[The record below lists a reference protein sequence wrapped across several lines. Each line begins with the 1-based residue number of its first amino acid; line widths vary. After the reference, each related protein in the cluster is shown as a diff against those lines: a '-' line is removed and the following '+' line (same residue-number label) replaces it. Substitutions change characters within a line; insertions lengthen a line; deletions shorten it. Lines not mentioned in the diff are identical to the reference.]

1 MVQMSEEIQKFFD
14 KAGLIVDNIEGLRF
28 SYLAT
33 SVDDPTKWAYM
44 PDNRVDRA
52 TDPWTDHNLR
62 VRTSPGKIISRMFPD
77 MRPERISELI
87 TLWKSGHYDKNDYY
101 INIVDGDDISYW
113 YYEGNYAETSG
124 EDNLH
129 KSCMRYADCELYFCI
144 YTANPRQVGLCIM
157 LDENDKLL
165 ARCIVWKGIKSYD
178 RVYATKPENEAIVKE
193 TLNKMGYSNIYNTGI
208 DETIKLDNYEF
219 RHYPY
224 MDTFK
229 YLSDNCLSTKACDY
243 GKKLENTDG
252 SWEDIDAIEACA
264 YCGDY
269 VNADDNLH
277 YVDGVGDCCDD
288 CAVYSDYYGTYILD
302 EDAIWSD
309 TENSYILR
317 SESVTTYNDEV
328 ILECHS
334 IQLYNGDYAHHED
347 DNVIKLY
354 DGCYAHEDDAI
365 ELYNGEYAHEDDTI
379 ELHNGEY
386 ALEYDRDIIKLH
398 DGTYAHEDDTVILYN
413 EQYALKRDVV
423 KLHDEEYAHI
433 DDKDLIK
440 INSKYYIKNQECVS
454 GVHGWITKID
464 AILNTQENYID
475 DYMLVQNG
483 KWFEVEESALNIF
496 QKGNKL
502 DSLLDTKISMV
513 IRGILW

>member
-1 MVQMSEEIQKFFD
+1 
-14 KAGLIVDNIEGLRF
+14 
-28 SYLAT
+28 
-33 SVDDPTKWAYM
+33 
-44 PDNRVDRA
+44 
-52 TDPWTDHNLR
+52 
-62 VRTSPGKIISRMFPD
+62 
-77 MRPERISELI
+77 
-87 TLWKSGHYDKNDYY
+87 
-101 INIVDGDDISYW
+101 
-113 YYEGNYAETSG
+113 
-124 EDNLH
+124 
-129 KSCMRYADCELYFCI
+129 
-144 YTANPRQVGLCIM
+144 M
-157 LDENDKLL
+157 LNENDKLL

-193 TLNKMGYSNIYNTGI
+193 ELNKMGYSNIYNTGI

-219 RHYPY
+219 RQYPY

-252 SWEDIDAIEACA
+252 TWEDINEREACA
-264 YCGDY
+264 HCGEC
-269 VNADDNLH
+269 VNADDNLY
-277 YVDGVGDCCDD
+277 YVEGVGDCCEN
-288 CAVYSDYYGTYILD
+288 CVVYSDYYETYILD

-317 SESVTTYNDEV
+317 SESVVTYDKEV

-334 IQLYNGDYAHHED
+334 IQLYNGDYAHED
-347 DNVIKLY
+347 DNVV
-354 DGCYAHEDDAI
+354 
-365 ELYNGEYAHEDDTI
+365 ELYNGEYALEDDTIELYNREYALKNEDDIVELYNGVYALKNEYNIVELYNGEYALEDDTI
-379 ELHNGEY
+379 ELHDGECALQNDRDIVELYNGEY
-386 ALEYDRDIIKLH
+386 AL
-398 DGTYAHEDDTVILYN
+398 EDDTVILYN

-440 INSKYYIKNQECVS
+440 INGKYYIKNQECVFS
-454 GVHGWITKID
+454 AHGWITKID

-496 QKGNKL
+496 QKEYQL

-513 IRGILW
+513 IRGLPW